1 MTCSCRRGEKIANE
15 VPLKIKRLHPDAVI
29 PAYQSE
35 GAAGFDLHAVE
46 SVEAPSGKT
55 VMVKTGL
62 SVEVPPGYELQIRP
76 RSGVSL
82 KTGLMVKNSP
92 GTIDSD
98 YRGEVCIIIYNNGEW
113 FGGHYINKGDRIA
126 QAVLKRV
133 ERAAIQEVEELST
146 TVRGTGGLGSTG
158 V

>member
-1 MTCSCRRGEKIANE
+1 MTCSCRRSTPGANE
-15 VPLKIKRLHPDAVI
+15 VLLKIKKLHHDAVI

-46 SVEAPSGKT
+46 NVEAPSGKT
-55 VMVKTGL
+55 VLVKTGL
-62 SVEVPPGYELQIRP
+62 AVEVPPGYELQIRP

-82 KTGLMVKNSP
+82 KTGIMVKNSP

-113 FGGHYINKGDRIA
+113 FGHYINKGDRIA

-133 ERAAIQEVEELST
+133 ERAVIQEVEELST

-158 V
+158 A

>member
-1 MTCSCRRGEKIANE
+1 MTCSCRRGEKSANE

-46 SVEAPSGKT
+46 NVEAPSGKT
-55 VMVKTGL
+55 VLVKTGL
-62 SVEVPPGYELQIRP
+62 AVEVPLGYELQIRP

-82 KTGLMVKNSP
+82 KTGIMVKNSP

-98 YRGEVCIIIYNNGEW
+98 YRGEVCIIIYNNGER
-113 FGGHYINKGDRIA
+113 FGHYINKGDRIA

-146 TVRGTGGLGSTG
+146 TGRGTGGLGSTG

>member
-1 MTCSCRRGEKIANE
+1 MTCSCRRSTPGANE
-15 VPLKIKRLHPDAVI
+15 VLLKIKKLHHDAVI
-29 PAYQSE
+29 PAYKSE

-46 SVEAPSGKT
+46 NVEAPSGKT
-55 VMVKTGL
+55 VLVKTGL
-62 SVEVPPGYELQIRP
+62 AVEVPPGYELQIRP

-82 KTGLMVKNSP
+82 KTGIMVKNSP

-98 YRGEVCIIIYNNGEW
+98 YRGEVCIIIYNNGER
-113 FGGHYINKGDRIA
+113 FGHYINKGDRIA

-146 TVRGTGGLGSTG
+146 TVRGAGGLGSTG

>member
-1 MTCSCRRGEKIANE
+1 MTCSCRRSTPGANE
-15 VPLKIKRLHPDAVI
+15 VLLKIKKLHHDAVI

-46 SVEAPSGKT
+46 NVEAPSGKT
-55 VMVKTGL
+55 VLVKTGL
-62 SVEVPPGYELQIRP
+62 AVEVPPGYELQIRP

-82 KTGLMVKNSP
+82 KTGIMVKNSP

-113 FGGHYINKGDRIA
+113 FGHYINKGDRIA

-133 ERAAIQEVEELST
+133 ERAVIQEVEELST